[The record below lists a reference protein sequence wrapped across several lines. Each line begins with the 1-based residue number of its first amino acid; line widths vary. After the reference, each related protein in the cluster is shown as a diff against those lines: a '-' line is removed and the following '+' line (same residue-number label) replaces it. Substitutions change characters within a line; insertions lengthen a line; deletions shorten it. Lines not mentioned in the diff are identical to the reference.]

1 MFNRYI
7 RRIAKIA
14 GSVLLGLCSLEAGA
28 QTHYS
33 SNISFGARGGVDM
46 SRVFFSPSVRQ
57 GFQPGMNLGVM
68 FRYIEENHFGLI
80 AEVDFV
86 QRGWNEDFE
95 ETPYHYSATLNYI
108 QIPVFAHIYFGGK
121 YKFFLNLGPE
131 IGFFLGESRSSN
143 FNPSELGKLE
153 DFPPNRTYYQW
164 SKDVDQKIDYGI
176 SAGLGGE
183 FHLNKRNSLSLEA
196 RFYYGIGNVFKAER
210 QEGFRASNQM
220 TISASVGYWF
230 RVK

>member
-108 QIPVFAHIYFGGK
+108 QILFSPTYISEENISSFSISDRRSDSFWENQGVPISIHQKWVSSKTFRPTAHIING
-121 YKFFLNLGPE
+121 
-131 IGFFLGESRSSN
+131 
-143 FNPSELGKLE
+143 
-153 DFPPNRTYYQW
+153 
-164 SKDVDQKIDYGI
+164 
-176 SAGLGGE
+176 
-183 FHLNKRNSLSLEA
+183 A
-196 RFYYGIGNVFKAER
+196 RMSIRK
-210 QEGFRASNQM
+210 
-220 TISASVGYWF
+220 
-230 RVK
+230 